1 MDKRLK
7 ESPNYIRQNKIQ
19 KPKASLSRSQARRRK
34 RKNSIV
40 VKKIILTCF
49 LAMTLVLSFKVIM
62 NYTVISRLNNDIQ
75 TIEEEIAIK
84 ESEIDL
90 LNAELE
96 PFKSASRIE
105 ELAKLKLG
113 LDYPKQNQY
122 VEIDLEEETRVT
134 DIEQKD
140 QGFLNTIISALRLGE

>member
-7 ESPNYIRQNKIQ
+7 KNPNYIRQARRHN
-19 KPKASLSRSQARRRK
+19 PASGLSRSQKRIRK
-34 RKNSIV
+34 RRSTLII
-40 VKKIILTCF
+40 KKTILTIF
-49 LAMTLVLSFKVIM
+49 LALTLVLSFKVIM
-62 NYTVISRLNNDIQ
+62 NYTIISRLNNDIQ

-84 ESEIDL
+84 ESEVDL

-122 VEIDLEEETRVT
+122 VQIDLEEETRVA